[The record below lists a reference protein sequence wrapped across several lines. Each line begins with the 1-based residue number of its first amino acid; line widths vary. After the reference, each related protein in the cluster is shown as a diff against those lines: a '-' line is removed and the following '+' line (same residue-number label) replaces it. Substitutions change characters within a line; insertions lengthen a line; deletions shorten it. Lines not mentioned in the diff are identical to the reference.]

1 MKKIFIVSE
10 RRADYAKLK
19 PIMDGIKR
27 SRHLDYML
35 LVTGSHLLKKYGIT
49 IKEIQRDGY
58 RIAARFDMYPRRRAD
73 TGADM
78 SYSIGKAIMRITRLI
93 TRSKPDMILSG
104 FDTGADLAAA
114 IAGAHMNIPVAHLE
128 AGDVTGTIDEPIRH
142 SISKFAHIHFATNR
156 MAAERLVKMG
166 EARKRIF
173 TVGNPSLDAIRQ
185 VRRIPPKD
193 LGAEFGLDMSK
204 PYLMLLQHSVLSE
217 LDQTVVNIEST
228 LEAVRELGVQTLV
241 IRSNADAG
249 SNRIIRAMKKAGMR
263 QVESVRF
270 EKYVNL
276 LSGAAAL
283 VGNSSSGL
291 MEAPFLRV
299 PSVNIGTRQHRRPRA
314 ASVIDVGYDRAA
326 IKRAIK
332 KAMTDK
338 RFLAKARRQ
347 RGLYGDGNSAGRIIR
362 ILERID
368 LAKIPIQKTLTY

>member
-10 RRADYAKLK
+10 RRSDYAKLK
-19 PIMDGIKR
+19 PIIDGIKR
-27 SRHLDYML
+27 SPRLDYML

-58 RIAARFDMYPRRRAD
+58 RIAARFDMYPKRRAD

-128 AGDVTGTIDEPIRH
+128 AGDVTGTIDEPVRH
-142 SISKFAHIHFATNR
+142 SISKFAHIHFTTNR
-156 MAAERLVKMG
+156 MATERLVKMG
-166 EARKRIF
+166 EARRRIF

-185 VRRIPPKD
+185 VRRIPPED

-228 LEAVRELGVQTLV
+228 LEAVREIGVQTLV

-249 SNRIIRAMKKAGMR
+249 SNRIIRAMRKAGMR

-326 IKRAIK
+326 IKKAIK
-332 KAMTDK
+332 RAMTDK
-338 RFLAKARRQ
+338 KFLAKVRRQ

>member
-10 RRADYAKLK
+10 RRSDYAKLK
-19 PIMDGIKR
+19 PIIDGIKR
-27 SRHLDYML
+27 SPRLDYML

-58 RIAARFDMYPRRRAD
+58 RIAARFDMYPKRRAD

-78 SYSIGKAIMRITRLI
+78 SYSIGKAIIRITRLI
-93 TRSKPDMILSG
+93 TRSRPDMILSG

-128 AGDVTGTIDEPIRH
+128 AGDVTGTIDEPVRH
-142 SISKFAHIHFATNR
+142 SISKFAHIHFTTNR
-156 MAAERLVKMG
+156 MATERLVKMG
-166 EARKRIF
+166 EARRRIF

-185 VRRIPPKD
+185 VRRIPPED

-228 LEAVRELGVQTLV
+228 LEAVREIGVQTLV

-249 SNRIIRAMKKAGMR
+249 SNRIIRAMRKAGMR

-326 IKRAIK
+326 IKKAIK
-332 KAMTDK
+332 RAMTDK
-338 RFLAKARRQ
+338 KFLAKVRRQ

>member
-27 SRHLDYML
+27 SPRLDYML

-58 RIAARFDMYPRRRAD
+58 RIAARFDMYPKRRAD

-185 VRRIPPKD
+185 VRRIPPAD
-193 LGAEFGLDMSK
+193 LGAEFGLDMSR

-228 LEAVRELGVQTLV
+228 LEAVREIGVQTLV

-249 SNRIIRAMKKAGMR
+249 SNRIIRAMRKAGMR

-314 ASVIDVGYDRAA
+314 ASVIDVGYDKAA

-332 KAMTDK
+332 RAMTDK
-338 RFLAKARRQ
+338 RFLAKVRRQ
-347 RGLYGDGNSAGRIIR
+347 RGLYGDGNSARRIIR
-362 ILERID
+362 ILEGLD

>member
-10 RRADYAKLK
+10 RRADYSKLR
-19 PIMDGIKR
+19 PIMEGIKKSPR
-27 SRHLDYML
+27 LDYML

-49 IKEIQRDGY
+49 IREIQRDGY
-58 RIAARFDMYPRRRAD
+58 RIAARFDMYPKRRAN

-78 SYSIGKAIMRITRLI
+78 SYSIGNAMIKMTRLI

-114 IAGAHMNIPVAHLE
+114 ITGAHMNIPVAHLE
-128 AGDVTGTIDEPIRH
+128 AGDVTGNIDEPIRH
-142 SISKFAHIHFATNR
+142 SISKFAHIHFTTNKAAT
-156 MAAERLVKMG
+156 ERLVKMG

-185 VRRIPPKD
+185 VRRIPPGD
-193 LGAEFGLDMSK
+193 LGAEFGLDMSR

-249 SNRIIRAMKKAGMR
+249 SNRIIRAMKRAGMR

-338 RFLAKARRQ
+338 KFLAGVRRQ

>member
-10 RRADYAKLK
+10 RRADYSKLR
-19 PIMDGIKR
+19 PIMDGIKKSPR
-27 SRHLDYML
+27 LDYML

-49 IKEIQRDGY
+49 IREIQRDGY
-58 RIAARFDMYPRRRAD
+58 RIAARFDMYPKRRAN

-78 SYSIGKAIMRITRLI
+78 SYSIGNAMIRMTRLI

-114 IAGAHMNIPVAHLE
+114 ITGAHMNIPVVHLE
-128 AGDVTGTIDEPIRH
+128 AGDVTGNIDEPIRH
-142 SISKFAHIHFATNR
+142 SISKFAHIHFTTNR
-156 MAAERLVKMG
+156 AATERLVKMG
-166 EARKRIF
+166 EVRSRIF
-173 TVGNPSLDAIRQ
+173 TVGNPSLDAIKR
-185 VRRIPPKD
+185 VRRIPAKD
-193 LGAEFGLDMSK
+193 LGREFGLDMSK
-204 PYLMLLQHSVLSE
+204 PYLMLLQHSVLTE
-217 LDQTVVNIEST
+217 LDMTEVNIKPT
-228 LEAVRELGVQTLV
+228 LEAIGELGIQTLV
-241 IRSNADAG
+241 IRSNADSG
-249 SNRIIRAMKKAGMR
+249 SDRIIREMGRAGIR
-263 QVESVRF
+263 QVESIRF

-314 ASVIDVGYDRAA
+314 ASVIDVGYNKAA

-338 RFLAKARRQ
+338 KFLARAKRQ
-347 RGLYGDGNSAGRIIR
+347 RGLYGDGNSAKRIIR

>member
-10 RRADYAKLK
+10 RRSDYAKLK
-19 PIMDGIKR
+19 PIIDGIKR
-27 SRHLDYML
+27 SPRLDYML

-58 RIAARFDMYPRRRAD
+58 RIAARFDMYPKRRAD

-185 VRRIPPKD
+185 VRRIPPAD
-193 LGAEFGLDMSK
+193 LGAEFGLDMSR

-228 LEAVRELGVQTLV
+228 LEAVREIGVQTLV

-249 SNRIIRAMKKAGMR
+249 SNRIIRAMRKAGMR

-314 ASVIDVGYDRAA
+314 ASVIDVGYDKAA

-332 KAMTDK
+332 RAMTDK
-338 RFLAKARRQ
+338 RFLAKVRRQ
-347 RGLYGDGNSAGRIIR
+347 RGLYGDGNSARRIIR
-362 ILERID
+362 ILEGLD